1 MVIGKNGKTVIEK
14 NGSWE
19 KRKFPNSHYRRQAR
33 KLPHSCACL
42 CEGRQ
47 VEMNCRSCR
56 GVVVLTRHLIEQE
69 APATRKGCD
78 AMSLR
83 MRGVNLQFSIFN
95 LQSTHRQYRQI
106 FIYRIILWIFI
117 LTVFEMIFVGQVVYA
132 HGSFYPHHLKDIG
145 AIKDNIKEMRGKVI
159 VTTII
164 FVAVLTGVIVLA
176 LRKGNIDKPLYE
188 NTQSRLKHATLNA
201 AQAAQAELA
210 HDALK
215 ALRSAVAAYA
225 RSVGVPFS
233 NNALSTHSSPITCKI
248 REDKIFARI
257 IKKNG
262 VMCIEIRAMCGT
274 ISVTTI
280 VDETGGID
288 SRTET
293 IYQ

>member
-1 MVIGKNGKTVIEK
+1 MVIGKNGNWVK
-14 NGSWE
+14 
-19 KRKFPNSHYRRQAR
+19 P
-33 KLPHSCACL
+33 KLPNYHY
-42 CEGRQ
+42 
-47 VEMNCRSCR
+47 
-56 GVVVLTRHLIEQE
+56 
-69 APATRKGCD
+69 
-78 AMSLR
+78 
-83 MRGVNLQFSIFN
+83 
-95 LQSTHRQYRQI
+95 RQYRQI
-106 FIYRIILWIFI
+106 SIYGLILWIFI

-132 HGSFYPHHLKDIG
+132 HGSFYPHHLKDVG

-159 VTTII
+159 GTTII

-233 NNALSTHSSPITCKI
+233 DNSLSIHGSPITCKI

-257 IKKNG
+257 FKKSD
-262 VMCIEIRAMCGT
+262 VTCLEIRAICGT
-274 ISVTTI
+274 IGVTI
-280 VDETGGID
+280 VVDETGRID
-288 SRTET
+288 SRKT
-293 IYQ
+293 